1 MGGALHRTRRSF
13 RVLCLPRR
21 GGGWVV
27 REGFPEEVAFAQ
39 RFERN
44 EAGPGQVELVTG
56 RVRWWKEQ
64 HVQRLRGKSQC
75 VL

>member
-44 EAGPGQVELVTG
+44 EDWPGQVTG
-56 RVRWWKEQ
+56 AGDRK
-64 HVQRLRGKSQC
+64 GKVVEGTAC
-75 VL
+75 AKAWR